1 MRLVCILKTIF
12 NLLDIDR
19 AVFFTLLS
27 RLWSVGAGLIT
38 LALIAHF
45 LSPELQGYYYT
56 FSSLIAL
63 QIFAELGLNFAL
75 VQFASH
81 EMAQLDWQTDGS
93 VTGSMRAKRRLQ
105 SLLQFALVWFGAAAL
120 MLLLLL
126 LPAGIFFFSTGH
138 SDSVESKNVIIPWVL
153 LVIFTATNLFISMAA
168 AILEGCGKV
177 SQVAVM
183 RLWQTVF
190 GATVVWLILYLGGT
204 LLAIPASSFA
214 MALVGAIW
222 LFVNQ
227 RVFFKDLLT
236 HKSKLPGMGWRK
248 EILPFQWR
256 IALSWASGFFIFQIF
271 TPLLFK
277 TVGPVAAGKMGMTMQ
292 IFSAMNGVAMAWI
305 TTRAPIYGQLIAT
318 GQRKQLDTLFFKGL
332 LYSST
337 FLLFG
342 ILVLLGGLYFA
353 TESKLEFSDRVL
365 PLGLFSFLCIA
376 SLANHIVFAEATYL
390 RSHKEEPFMAISIL
404 SAITTLIMASA
415 FIPLAGLNAAVASYV
430 MPAVFIGLVGG
441 SFIFQNK
448 RRYWNLNATESLT
461 KSVK

>member
-1 MRLVCILKTIF
+1 MILGSYLKRLAEG
-12 NLLDIDR
+12 LDIDR
-19 AVFFTLLS
+19 AVFFSLLCRVWGVS
-27 RLWSVGAGLIT
+27 SGLIT
-38 LALIAHF
+38 LGLITHF
-45 LSPELQGYYYT
+45 LSPEQQGYYYT
-56 FSSLIAL
+56 FGSLVAL
-63 QIFAELGLNFAL
+63 QIFAELGLNFAI

-81 EMAQLDWQTDGS
+81 EMAHLTWQPDGT
-93 VTGSMRAKRRLQ
+93 VTGNMQAKRRLQ
-105 SLLQFALVWFGAAAL
+105 SLLQFALVWFSAAS
-120 MLLLLL
+120 LLLLLFL
-126 LPAGIFFFSTGH
+126 LPAGIFFFSTDKSATVDH
-138 SDSVESKNVIIPWVL
+138 SSVVVPWVL
-153 LVIFTATNLFISMAA
+153 LVIFTATNLFISMST

-177 SQVAVM
+177 TEVSVM
-183 RLWQTVF
+183 RLWQMVF
-190 GATVVWLILYLGGT
+190 GATVTWFILCLDGS
-204 LLAIPASSFA
+204 LLALPASSFVV
-214 MALVGAIW
+214 ALMGAIW
-222 LFVNQ
+222 LYLNQ
-227 RVFFKDLLT
+227 GVFFKDLLT
-236 HKSKLPGMGWRK
+236 HKSKFPGMGWRK

-256 IALSWASGFFIFQIF
+256 IALSWTSGFFIFQIF

-332 LYSST
+332 LYSSA
-337 FLLFG
+337 FLLCG
-342 ILVLLGGLYFA
+342 ISVLLGGLYFA

-415 FIPLAGLNAAVASYV
+415 FIPIAGLNAAVASYV

-448 RRYWNLNATESLT
+448 RRYWNLNAT
-461 KSVK
+461 